1 MLGAPGRVRVT
12 STAPCSLEA
21 ASWKRATI
29 ERDVTVALYA
39 VLIYSSDSAH
49 APEQTADTS
58 VEIAVCNEHADQLA
72 SAAVMTAAWA
82 FTPRDMARAI
92 RADGITDGPFLDA
105 KEIVTGV
112 YILEAP
118 DPDTAL
124 AMAATNPVI
133 QQGGGVEVR
142 PVHSGGCVEQPG
154 V

>member
-1 MLGAPGRVRVT
+1 MLGAG
-12 STAPCSLEA
+12 PCRSDVDDA
-21 ASWKRATI
+21 ALARGDVAGSATI

-49 APEQTADTS
+49 APEETAETS
-58 VEIAVCNEHADQLA
+58 VEVAACDEHAEQLA

-105 KEIVTGV
+105 KQAVAGV

-118 DPDTAL
+118 DLDTAL
-124 AMAATNPVI
+124 AMASTIPVV

-142 PVHSGGCVEQPG
+142 PVHSGGFVEPPG